1 MRTEAC
7 SAEAAVD
14 EPVDVEL
21 AAVSGTGISREA
33 TSLVERVADV
43 VSGFSVIGEARN
55 ALNAAGWTATITAN
69 RITVAEE
76 VLAQFIPA
84 KDGTFGRISASWII
98 YSIAGTHP
106 VWIVGAEQSDGSGD
120 QRDSGPRGG

>member
-1 MRTEAC
+1 MRAEVC
-7 SAEAAVD
+7 SAEAALD
-14 EPVDVEL
+14 EAVDVEL
-21 AAVSGTGISREA
+21 AAASRTGISRDA
-33 TSLVERVADV
+33 MSMVERVAEV
-43 VSGFSVIGEARN
+43 VSRFSVIGEARN

-84 KDGTFGRISASWII
+84 KGGTFGLISGRWII

-106 VWIVGAEQSDGSGD
+106 VWIVGAEQSDGK
-120 QRDSGPRGG
+120 DSPALAGR

>member
-1 MRTEAC
+1 MRAEAC
-7 SAEAAVD
+7 SAEAALDEIVD
-14 EPVDVEL
+14 GEL
-21 AAVSGTGISREA
+21 AAGSGTGMSQDA
-33 TSLVERVADV
+33 TSLVERVAKV

-84 KDGTFGRISASWII
+84 KDGTFGRISASWIV
-98 YSIAGTHP
+98 YSIGGTHP
-106 VWIVGAEQSDGSGD
+106 VWIVGAEQSDSSGD
-120 QRDSGPRGG
+120 RRDSGPRGG

>member
-1 MRTEAC
+1 MTAEVC
-7 SAEAAVD
+7 SAEAALD
-14 EPVDVEL
+14 ETVDVEL
-21 AAVSGTGISREA
+21 AAASRTGISREA
-33 TSLVERVADV
+33 MSMVERVAKV

-84 KDGTFGRISASWII
+84 KVGTFGLTSARWII
-98 YSIAGTHP
+98 YSIAATHP
-106 VWIVGAEQSDGSGD
+106 VWIVGAEQSDGS
-120 QRDSGPRGG
+120 DSPALAGR